1 LPKFFKKKQLKEWW
15 SNLKGKKYRWMKSQ
29 TKSILKTISN
39 KKNSNKKMN
48 TKSDTWKKLKKDEI
62 EKKSNL
68 INQFI

>member
-1 LPKFFKKKQLKEWW
+1 VDE
-15 SNLKGKKYRWMKSQ
+15 

-62 EKKSNL
+62 EKKIQFNKSIHLKQIGIKIVCTKYKGENNL
-68 INQFI
+68 RSA